1 MTRSVLYW
9 WARRCAG
16 DRKVKRNFDSLI
28 TPATHPSR
36 DKSDCYYIN
45 HKYLLRGHTT
55 AHQSELINMGLN
67 NFLVVGDVYRRD
79 EIDNSHYPVFHQADA
94 VRICTQEEVFRHVP
108 NGEAL
113 QVFEKSGMRT
123 EDKQQEHT
131 LEATKLMETE
141 LKSTLLC
148 LAQSLFGQGLVH
160 RWVATTF
167 PFTHPSWELE
177 VLHKGKWVELLG
189 CGIMEHAILHTG
201 TDRGLID
208 LNYKLSHALPR
219 TQFALLPHMLSASI
233 LSPDLCHGNKP
244 ARATSLPDEIC
255 APPPLITQLWLLLLP
270 VSAGASDRIG
280 WAFGVGL
287 ERIAMILYDIPDIRL
302 FWSTDS
308 GFLCQFNNKTASD
321 VIKYKAV
328 SIYPQ
333 CINDISF
340 WLPEDRLYS
349 PNDFYDLVRNIAGDI
364 VEQISLVDE
373 FVHPKTQRISHCYK
387 LVYRHMEKTLT
398 QEEVNIV
405 HRLIEQ
411 AVDKELHGIPQL
423 TRLSKATT
431 LPTHRGTVNIGLAWG
446 PRFAPRLESCAAPK
460 KRIRTICVNWMCAVG
475 SVR

>member
-1 MTRSVLYW
+1 MIQNTTSDQVAEAIEDDELN
-9 WARRCAG
+9 AFLETSQEENFG
-16 DRKVKRNFDSLI
+16 VSTSPVKRNLHIQPYHPLSFIRQNIVSFLYKKFVGRTGNPIFSVYDNLSPVVSVEQNFDSLI

-79 EIDNSHYPVFHQADA
+79 EIDTSHYPVFHQADA
-94 VRICTQEEVFRHVP
+94 VRICTQEEVISRQFPTPVPWARVAALKTSTDVLAHVVPKRAEVMFQVFRRVP

-148 LAQSLFGQGLVH
+148 LAQSLLGQGLVH

-177 VLHKGKWVELLG
+177 VLHKDKWVELLG
-189 CGIMEHAILHTG
+189 CGIMEHAILH
-201 TDRGLID
+201 
-208 LNYKLSHALPR
+208 K
-219 TQFALLPHMLSASI
+219 
-233 LSPDLCHGNKP
+233 
-244 ARATSLPDEIC
+244 
-255 APPPLITQLWLLLLP
+255 
-270 VSAGASDRIG
+270 AGAGDRIG

-287 ERIAMILYDIPDIRL
+287 ERMAMIIYDIPDIRL

-308 GFLCQFNNKTASD
+308 GFLCQFNNKTAND

-328 SIYPQ
+328 SMYPQ

-349 PNDFYDLVRNIAGDI
+349 PNDFYDLVRSIAGDI

-373 FVHPKTQRISHCYK
+373 FVHPKTQRTSHCYK

-398 QEEVNIV
+398 QEEVNV
-405 HRLIEQ
+405 MHRLIEQ
-411 AVDKELHGIPQL
+411 AVDKELHGI
-423 TRLSKATT
+423 
-431 LPTHRGTVNIGLAWG
+431 
-446 PRFAPRLESCAAPK
+446 
-460 KRIRTICVNWMCAVG
+460 
-475 SVR
+475 VR

>member
-1 MTRSVLYW
+1 MITP
-9 WARRCAG
+9 ARRFISAS
-16 DRKVKRNFDSLI
+16 VKNKDEIGEKITVCGGTFQRDDWTNISPKILSYLGRNLHIQPYHPLSFIRQNIVSFLYKKFVGRTGNPIFSVYDNLSPVVSVQQNFDSLI

-79 EIDNSHYPVFHQADA
+79 EIDTSHYPVFHQADA
-94 VRICTQEEVFRHVP
+94 VRICTQEEVFRRVP

-148 LAQSLFGQGLVH
+148 LAQSLLGQGLVH

-189 CGIMEHAILHTG
+189 CGIMEHAILHT
-201 TDRGLID
+201 
-208 LNYKLSHALPR
+208 
-219 TQFALLPHMLSASI
+219 
-233 LSPDLCHGNKP
+233 
-244 ARATSLPDEIC
+244 
-255 APPPLITQLWLLLLP
+255 
-270 VSAGASDRIG
+270 AGAGDRIG

-308 GFLCQFNNKTASD
+308 GFLCQFNNKTAND

-405 HRLIEQ
+405 HQLIEQ
-411 AVDKELHGIPQL
+411 AVDKELHGIEGRRDERRVLRRGGETSNVASVGEERRVTWPQE
-423 TRLSKATT
+423 RRDER
-431 LPTHRGTVNIGLAWG
+431 RGL
-446 PRFAPRLESCAAPK
+446 RR
-460 KRIRTICVNWMCAVG
+460 R
-475 SVR
+475 